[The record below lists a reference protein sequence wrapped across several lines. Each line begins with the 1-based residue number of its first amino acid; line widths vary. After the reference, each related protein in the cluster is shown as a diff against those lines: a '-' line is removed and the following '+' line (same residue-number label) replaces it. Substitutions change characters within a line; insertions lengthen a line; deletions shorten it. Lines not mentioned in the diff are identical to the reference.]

1 MAWAWTAVLA
11 CCVVPVGVAAEA
23 RQSPASVFRDMV
35 VALRDLGPSRVES
48 TQVLEASSDG
58 RVQSSRP
65 LESVYVF
72 ASDGNTG
79 PRAVL
84 RLKGYRVTVADEAV
98 FVEHADMDDGYVRLP
113 RTSQPVRT
121 LRDAFRSLPDPL
133 LVLKMSDADPA
144 RVPVDLDE
152 RGSGERLVPASI
164 PTSVAGRRQ
173 VLLESPTSRL
183 ELVQEVETGHII
195 EAVLDHR
202 GPPNAPEGVTI
213 RSTWTY
219 VWDALEPEEGEAAV
233 EFHRRGRHRL
243 DDVAALRAPLS
254 AQDDGSGR
262 SGAAPPLGLET
273 LDGEMVRLSKLT
285 GRVVVLDFW
294 ATWCGPCRRSLPA
307 MQELAEEYEREQ
319 AKVEFLAVNVM
330 ERGDPGTLTERIRRF
345 MTSRELDLTVLMDR
359 TGVAAKAWNIDAIP
373 VTVVV
378 DSEGM
383 IVGRF
388 RGFQSGSI
396 EELRRT
402 IDALLVEPDGS
413 IRDERP

>member
-1 MAWAWTAVLA
+1 MAWAWSAVLA
-11 CCVVPVGVAAEA
+11 CGVVSTGVVADVE
-23 RQSPASVFRDMV
+23 QSATSVFRDML

-65 LESVYVF
+65 LESIYVF

-84 RLKGYRVTVADEAV
+84 RLKGYRVTVVDEAV
-98 FVEHADMDDGYVRLP
+98 YVEHADMDDGYVRLP
-113 RTSQPVRT
+113 RTSRPVRV

-133 LVLKMSDADPA
+133 LVLELGDADPA

-152 RGSGERLVPASI
+152 RASGEPLVPTSI
-164 PTSVAGRRQ
+164 PAPVAGRRQ

-183 ELVQEVETGHII
+183 ELVQEIETGHII

-202 GPPNAPEGVTI
+202 GPPNVPEGVTI

-219 VWDALEPEEGEAAV
+219 AWDALEPEEGEAAV

-243 DDVAALRAPLS
+243 DDVAALRAPLT

-262 SGAAPPLGLET
+262 TGAAPVLELDT

-294 ATWCGPCRRSLPA
+294 ATWCGPCRRALPA
-307 MQELAEEYEREQ
+307 MQELADEYEREQ
-319 AKVEFLAVNVM
+319 ANVEFLAVNVM
-330 ERGDPGTLTERIRRF
+330 ERGEPGTLTERIRRF
-345 MTSRELDLTVLMDR
+345 MTTRELDLTVLLDR
-359 TGVAAKAWNIDAIP
+359 TGAAAKAWNIDAIP
-373 VTVVV
+373 VTIVI
-378 DSEGM
+378 DSEGR
-383 IVGRF
+383 IVARF
-388 RGFQSGSI
+388 RGFRSGSI

-402 IDALLVEPDGS
+402 IDELLGDPDGS
-413 IRDERP
+413 IRDGRP